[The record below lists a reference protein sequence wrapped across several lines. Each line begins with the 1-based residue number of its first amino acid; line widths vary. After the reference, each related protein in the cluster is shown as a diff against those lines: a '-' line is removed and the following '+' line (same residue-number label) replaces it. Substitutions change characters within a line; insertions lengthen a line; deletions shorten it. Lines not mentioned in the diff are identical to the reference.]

1 MDLSSKKIKERIRV
15 MAKFL
20 VALDGSNSF
29 NQDLFQLSSDLL
41 QNLEE
46 HLLVGMLVKD
56 VSYNNT
62 VGSFV
67 EEPTMADVMPAK
79 GFLNEE
85 DDVITEV
92 ISRFEQT
99 AKDSNIKYEIYND
112 FRLTTLEVVR
122 QTTYADMLI
131 LSYRVFYNYLTG
143 KPDTSILYQILKG
156 SKCPVLILPEG
167 TKKIENIIFTYDNK
181 ESSVFAIRA
190 FSNLFPGNSKDKIVS
205 ILSVMPNV
213 DEEIKNEKL
222 LLNLVKQHY
231 NNVGIQL
238 LEGHNI
244 SKEISNFA
252 SNVQNPL
259 VVMGAYGRSHISNLL
274 LPSVAQ
280 YLLKKSNLPLFI
292 AHR

>member
-1 MDLSSKKIKERIRV
+1 
-15 MAKFL
+15 MARFL

-29 NQDLFQLSSDLL
+29 NTDLFRLSSELL
-41 QNLEE
+41 ENLDE
-46 HLLVGMLVKD
+46 HLFVGMLVKD
-56 VSYNNT
+56 VSYMNT
-62 VGSFV
+62 VSSFI
-67 EEPTMADVMPAK
+67 EEPVMAEVSPTN
-79 GFLNEE
+79 GFLSEE
-85 DDVITEV
+85 DHVITNV
-92 ISRFEQT
+92 ISQFEKT
-99 AKDSNIKYEIYND
+99 ARDTNVRYEIYND
-112 FRLTTLEVVR
+112 FRLTAHEVVK

-131 LSYRVFYNYLTG
+131 LSYGIFFNYLTG

-167 TKKIENIIFTYDNK
+167 TKKIDNIIFTYDNK
-181 ESSVFAIRA
+181 ESSVFAMRA
-190 FSNLFPGNSKDKIVS
+190 FSSLFSENTKDAIVS

-213 DEEIKNEKL
+213 DEEVKNEKL
-222 LLNLVKQHY
+222 LLKLAKQHY

-238 LEGHNI
+238 LEGNNI

-252 SNVQNPL
+252 HNVQNPL
-259 VVMGAYGRSHISNLL
+259 VVMGAYGRSHISNIL

>member
-1 MDLSSKKIKERIRV
+1 

-29 NQDLFQLSSDLL
+29 NQDLVQLSSDLL

-56 VSYNNT
+56 VSYVNT
-62 VGSFV
+62 IGSFV
-67 EEPTMADVMPAK
+67 EEPIMAEAMPTNE
-79 GFLNEE
+79 FLTEE
-85 DDVITEV
+85 DYVITEV
-92 ISRFEQT
+92 ISQFEQT
-99 AKDSNIKYEIYND
+99 LKDSNIKYEIYND
-112 FRLTTLEVVR
+112 FKLTAHELVN
-122 QTTYADMLI
+122 QSIYADMLI
-131 LSYRVFYNYLTG
+131 LSYRVFYNYRTG

-167 TKKIENIIFTYDNK
+167 TKKIDNIIFTYDNK

-190 FSNLFPGNSKDKIVS
+190 FSNLFPGKSKNKIVS

-231 NNVGIQL
+231 SNVGVQL

-244 SKEISNFA
+244 SKEISIFA
-252 SNVQNPL
+252 GNVQNPL
-259 VVMGAYGRSHISNLL
+259 VVMGAYGRSRISNLF

-280 YLLKKSNLPLFI
+280 YLLKKSKLPLFI

>member
-1 MDLSSKKIKERIRV
+1 

-29 NQDLFQLSSDLL
+29 NNNLFDLSEDLL
-41 QNLEE
+41 ENLED
-46 HLLVGMLVKD
+46 HLFVGMLVKD
-56 VSYNNT
+56 VSYINT
-62 VGSFV
+62 VSNYV
-67 EEPTMADVMPAK
+67 ESASSVDILPVK
-79 GFLNEE
+79 GFLDDE

-92 ISRFEQT
+92 ISQFEQT
-99 AKDSNIKYEIYND
+99 ARDTNVNYEIYND
-112 FRLTTLEVVR
+112 FRLTGHEVVK
-122 QTTYADMLI
+122 QSTYADLLI
-131 LSYRVFYNYLTG
+131 MSYRIFFNYLTG

-167 TKKIENIIFTYDNK
+167 TTRIDNLIFTYDNK

-190 FSNLFPGNSKDKIVS
+190 FSALFSGNIKDKIVS

-238 LEGHNI
+238 LEGDNI

-252 SNVQNPL
+252 NTVQNPL

-274 LPSVAQ
+274 IPSVAQ
-280 YLLKKSNLPLFI
+280 YILKESNLPLFI

>member
-1 MDLSSKKIKERIRV
+1 
-15 MAKFL
+15 MARFL
-20 VALDGSNSF
+20 VALDGRDTF
-29 NQDLFQLSSDLL
+29 NKNLFQLSGELL
-41 QNLEE
+41 ENLEE
-46 HLLVGMLVKD
+46 HLFVGMLVKD

-62 VGSFV
+62 VSNYAG
-67 EEPTMADVMPAK
+67 EPVMAEMAPSR

-85 DDVITEV
+85 DHVITDVI
-92 ISRFEQT
+92 SQFERT
-99 AKDSNIKYEIYND
+99 ARDTNIRYEIYND
-112 FRLTTLEVVR
+112 FRLTTHEVVK
-122 QTTYADMLI
+122 QSTYADMLI
-131 LSYRVFYNYLTG
+131 LSYRIFYNYLTG

-156 SKCPVLILPEG
+156 SKCPVLILPDG
-167 TKKIENIIFTYDNK
+167 TNRVDNIIFTYDNK

-190 FSNLFPGNSKDKIVS
+190 FSSLFSDNMKDKIIS

-213 DEEIKNEKL
+213 DEEMKNEKL

-231 NNVGIQL
+231 NDVGIQL
-238 LEGHNI
+238 LEGNNI

-280 YLLKKSNLPLFI
+280 YLVKKSNLPLFI

>member
-1 MDLSSKKIKERIRV
+1 

-29 NQDLFQLSSDLL
+29 TNDLFQFSNDLL
-41 QNLEE
+41 ENLDE
-46 HLLVGMLVKD
+46 HLFVGMLVKD
-56 VSYNNT
+56 VSYINT
-62 VGSFV
+62 VSSFN
-67 EEPTMADVMPAK
+67 EEAVMADVLPAK
-79 GFLNEE
+79 GFLSEE
-85 DDVITEV
+85 DHVITEV
-92 ISRFEQT
+92 ISQFEKT
-99 AKDSNIKYEIYND
+99 ARDFNIKHEIYND
-112 FRLTTLEVVR
+112 FSLTTHEVVT
-122 QTTYADMLI
+122 QSTYADMLV

-167 TKKIENIIFTYDNK
+167 VNKIDNIIFTYDNK

-205 ILSVMPNV
+205 ILSVMPNA
-213 DEEIKNEKL
+213 DEEMKNEKL

-238 LEGHNI
+238 LEGENI
-244 SKEISNFA
+244 SKEINNFA
-252 SNVQNPL
+252 GNVKNPL

-280 YLLKKSNLPLFI
+280 YLLKQSDLPLFI